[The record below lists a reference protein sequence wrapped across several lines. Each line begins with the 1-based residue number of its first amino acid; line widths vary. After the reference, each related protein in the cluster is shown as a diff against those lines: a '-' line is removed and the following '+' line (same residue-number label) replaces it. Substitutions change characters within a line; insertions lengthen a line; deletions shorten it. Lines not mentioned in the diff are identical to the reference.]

1 MSSTGS
7 RAAGSCP
14 TAMSPSTWAVAR
26 RERSGG
32 SWRRTAQRCRG
43 IGCFATTGRVRG
55 TSRSISWSSYGGS
68 GGRCAA
74 AGATWPGLAWA
85 AALRGNNKLA
95 TAEGKTGGA
104 ANWAGTR
111 GGRCRPPR
119 PEEVPVSRRLVIAGV
134 TAAALAGAV
143 VPALASTGSPVTVD
157 TSNGVAVGVHNGNTP
172 IAGASVTPD
181 GQACVGI
188 SLQLPVCTPGGIIG
202 GIEATIPQQ
211 DGPVTNGTSNGVAVH
226 EHAGH
231 TAIAG
236 AAVSRDVRARDG
248 VSRHLPVCPPDVSPS
263 GRTRQSLP

>member
-68 GGRCAA
+68 GCRCAA
-74 AGATWPGLAWA
+74 AGSTWPGLAGT

-119 PEEVPVSRRLVIAGV
+119 PEEVTVSRRLVIAGV

-211 DGPVTNGTSNGVAVH
+211 EGPVTIDTSNGVGV
-226 EHAGH
+226 GV
-231 TAIAG
+231 TVGNQPVVG
-236 AAVSRDVRARDG
+236 AHVGKDGTVCAG
-248 VSRHLPVCPPDVSPS
+248 VSLELPVCVGGD
-263 GRTRQSLP
+263 